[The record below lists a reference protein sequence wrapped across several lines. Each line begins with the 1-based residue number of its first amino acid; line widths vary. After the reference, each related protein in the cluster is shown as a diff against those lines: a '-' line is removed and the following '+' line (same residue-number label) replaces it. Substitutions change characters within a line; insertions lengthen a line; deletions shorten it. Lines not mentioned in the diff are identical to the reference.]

1 MQVNF
6 IRRICVLLMLFL
18 IFNVSLSTTGTAAA
32 EADQE
37 GALHAANAYL
47 DALQINDVDKMMQY
61 SYDLNYINE
70 ESRREGYKLFADDS
84 LDSANIVNIHKID
97 DDNYQM
103 EVQFTYTDVQSY
115 PIIPYQVQNTSDGWK
130 VIIKPLE
137 VNLDPNSPEYMTV
150 KEGIPLYQMTP
161 DEEAL
166 FRSTRAAIV
175 YYSFDLQTSTPVL
188 GVNSFD
194 ISKGTVTIN
203 GYQTDRLSSTST
215 SVKYEIVKPLSSGT
229 INWYGQ
235 KTVTGSYPQSGTWY
249 SYQISLSA
257 SPITNARVRMTNLSY
272 DVYGAGNVY
281 E

>member
-1 MQVNF
+1 MNY
-6 IRRICVLLMLFL
+6 IRRICILSMLFL
-18 IFNVSLSTTGTAAA
+18 IFNMSVSTTGTAAA
-32 EADQE
+32 QVDQE
-37 GALHAANAYL
+37 GAIRTANAYL
-47 DALQINDVDKMMQY
+47 NALENNDIDMMIQY

-115 PIIPYQVQNTSDGWK
+115 PVIPYQVQNTSDGWK
-130 VIIKPLE
+130 VIVKPLE
-137 VNLDPNSPEYMTV
+137 VNLDPVSPEYMSVT
-150 KEGIPLYQMTP
+150 EGIPLYQMTP

-166 FRSTRAAIV
+166 FSSTRAAIV

-203 GYQTDRLSSTST
+203 GYQTDRLSSSHT

-235 KTVTGSYPQSGTWY
+235 KTVSGSYPQDGSWY
-249 SYQISLSA
+249 SHQISLSA
-257 SPITNARVRMTNLSY
+257 SPIKDARVRMTNLSY
-272 DVYGAGNVY
+272 NVYGAGNVY